1 MLTVEMVECSMSTR
15 REETMSM
22 PSVFGAL
29 FAATVGVR
37 VASSQADR
45 CLGSP
50 AVGEVLPVVRH
61 AGGPAVRLVAV
72 AAEMARC
79 A

>member
-45 CLGSP
+45 WAHQQLARFSPSYGTPGAQPFGS
-50 AVGEVLPVVRH
+50 
-61 AGGPAVRLVAV
+61 
-72 AAEMARC
+72 
-79 A
+79 

>member
-45 CLGSP
+45 CWAHQQLARFSPSYGTPGAQPFGS
-50 AVGEVLPVVRH
+50 
-61 AGGPAVRLVAV
+61 
-72 AAEMARC
+72 
-79 A
+79 

>member
-37 VASSQADR
+37 VSIPGR
-45 CLGSP
+45 PLLGSP

-61 AGGPAVRLVAV
+61 ARRPAVRLVAV
-72 AAEMARC
+72 AAEMATR
-79 A
+79 